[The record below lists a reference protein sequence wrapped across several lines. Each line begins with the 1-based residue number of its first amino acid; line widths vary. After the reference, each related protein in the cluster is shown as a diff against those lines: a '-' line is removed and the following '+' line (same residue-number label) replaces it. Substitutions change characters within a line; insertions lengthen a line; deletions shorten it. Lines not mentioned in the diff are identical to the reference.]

1 MVSHKI
7 VVKNIKMY
15 MNELHWLPVV
25 IRIQYKVLVTVFKAY
40 HSGTPQYLTDL
51 IKKHSPVRKLRSSHN
66 PNLLEEPKYTGEK
79 FGSKSF
85 CVAGPRFWNRLPAEL
100 REISSLD
107 TFKKHL
113 KTHLFQKHYYTEN
126 WLLLISP
133 IYIVWTAHILLHVMK
148 CPLLP
153 HIISI
158 ICHTL
163 LIEISFLDK

>member
-1 MVSHKI
+1 M
-7 VVKNIKMY
+7 
-15 MNELHWLPVV
+15 

-40 HSGTPQYLTDL
+40 HSGTPQYLADL
-51 IKKHSPVRKLRSSHN
+51 IKKHSPVRKLRSNHN

-79 FGSKSF
+79 LGSKSF

-126 WLLLISP
+126 SLLLTFLSILYELHIS
-133 IYIVWTAHILLHVMK
+133 YCMLWNVHYCRILLVLFVTHSW
-148 CPLLP
+148 LRF
-153 HIISI
+153 HS
-158 ICHTL
+158 
-163 LIEISFLDK
+163 

>member
-1 MVSHKI
+1 MTK
-7 VVKNIKMY
+7 KNA
-15 MNELHWLPVV
+15 
-25 IRIQYKVLVTVFKAY
+25 KVLVTVFKAY
-40 HSGTPQYLTDL
+40 HSGTPQYLADL
-51 IKKHSPVRKLRSSHN
+51 IKKHNPVRKLRSSHN

-126 WLLLISP
+126 
-133 IYIVWTAHILLHVMK
+133 
-148 CPLLP
+148 
-153 HIISI
+153 
-158 ICHTL
+158 
-163 LIEISFLDK
+163 